1 MKILVTGGT
10 GFIGSHTVVEL
21 LNEGYD
27 VVIVDNLY
35 NSKALVVDR
44 IETITGKRPAFYEVD
59 VTDRKALTE
68 VFEKEPDIEA
78 VIHFAGYKAVG
89 ESTRKPIE
97 YYTNNLYS
105 TLVLTDV
112 MRNHGVKK
120 IVFSSSATVYGDPAI
135 IPITEEC
142 PLGERTNPYGETKA
156 MQERILT
163 DIVKSD
169 PEWRVMLLRYFN
181 PIGAHA
187 SGLIGEDPKGIPN
200 NLLPYVAQVASGKLE
215 KLHVFGNDY
224 PTPDGTGVRDY
235 IHVVDL
241 AKGHVAAI
249 RGMETLPGVQIFN
262 LGTGIGYSVLDI
274 LHAFEKAC
282 GKTLPY
288 VIDPRRPGDVATCY
302 SDPTKAREVLG
313 WVAEKSLTDMCAD
326 AWNWQSKNPNGYG
339 E

>member
-35 NSKALVVDR
+35 NSKELVVDR
-44 IETITGKRPAFYEVD
+44 IETITGKRPTFYKVD
-59 VTDRKALTE
+59 VTDRAALTE
-68 VFEKEPDIEA
+68 VFEKEPGIEA